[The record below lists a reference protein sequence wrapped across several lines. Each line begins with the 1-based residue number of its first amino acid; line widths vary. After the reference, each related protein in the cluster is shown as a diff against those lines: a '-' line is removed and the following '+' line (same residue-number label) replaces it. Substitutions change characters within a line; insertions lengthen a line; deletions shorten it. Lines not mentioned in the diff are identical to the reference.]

1 MTEGGKIGQ
10 TLRDAA
16 ARLEGVGD
24 TPRLDA
30 ELLMAHATGTT
41 REAVLLGDQ
50 TGEAPAAFE
59 ALLRRRLA
67 HEPVAYINGHKGF
80 RSIDLAVTPAVL
92 IPRPESEGLIEAA
105 LAHFGTRAPKRILDL
120 GTGSGALLLAA
131 LTEWPEATG
140 EGVDLSKAA
149 LTVAAANAWRLHLEG
164 RARFSESSWKGDPE
178 ADLVLCNPP
187 YIGTGEA
194 LPPSVARYEPRRLPP
209 DRGGAGFRARR
220 RRLPG
225 DRRDA
230 GTDGFRA
237 VRRTGFRGFAAP
249 GPRRAGPHP
258 CNNTESPHIPLGI
271 GRASRYIPKQESDGQ
286 AEHATIDSLK
296 ASGAR
301 RRSLKDRRGG
311 PANRSRAQTARGRV
325 GFAGCRSRRKRI
337 PDRSGYGVVRYH
349 Q

>member
-67 HEPVAYINGHKGF
+67 HEPVAYINRHKGF
-80 RSIDLAVTPAVL
+80 WWIGLAVTPAVL

-194 LPPSVARYEPRRLPP
+194 LPPSVARYEPASALFAGEDGLDDYRRIAEVLDFAP
-209 DRGGAGFRARR
+209 GGVACLEIGATQGQTVSALFA
-220 RRLPG
+220 
-225 DRRDA
+225 A
-230 GTDGFRA
+230 
-237 VRRTGFRGFAAP
+237 RGFAVSLRP
-249 GPRRAGPHP
+249 DLAG
-258 CNNTESPHIPLGI
+258 L
-271 GRASRYIPKQESDGQ
+271 
-286 AEHATIDSLK
+286 
-296 ASGAR
+296 
-301 RRSLKDRRGG
+301 DRTLVITR
-311 PANRSRAQTARGRV
+311 
-325 GFAGCRSRRKRI
+325 
-337 PDRSGYGVVRYH
+337 
-349 Q
+349 